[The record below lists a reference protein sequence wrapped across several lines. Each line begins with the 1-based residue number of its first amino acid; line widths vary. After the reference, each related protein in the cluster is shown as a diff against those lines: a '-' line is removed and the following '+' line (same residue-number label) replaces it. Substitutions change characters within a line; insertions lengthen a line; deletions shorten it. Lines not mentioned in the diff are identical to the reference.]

1 MSPPKARE
9 QSTGLAVLSS
19 KVDTLDRRVTDLE
32 EENEARRDSN
42 EGVRRELADHRI
54 EDAKAIAEVKAAI
67 GGVENR
73 LTTVW
78 KVLLLLVALGLIG
91 DGIAIFKAASDRPA
105 AIGQPRP

>member
-19 KVDTLDRRVTDLE
+19 KVEALDGRVTDLE
-32 EENEARRDSN
+32 EENEARRNSS
-42 EGVRRELADHRI
+42 EGIRRELADHRI

-67 GGVENR
+67 GGVESK

-105 AIGQPRP
+105 PHGEQRP